1 MSSFRDLL
9 RPVMQRL
16 RPMRDR
22 AALLL
27 RNRRSWAEVERLRL
41 FDGHW
46 YTSTHDDVGAARAD
60 PFIHYMIHGW
70 REGRSPSPRFA
81 LRRHLPSLRSLDL
94 QRANP
99 LLQILSLVKGGH
111 VSEIELELLRP
122 RGRMRG
128 GATRGEREDG
138 VLLSGYFNSEIGL
151 GQSARLLAHA
161 MDMARVPLSLRD
173 VPIPDRA
180 NERGFE
186 TKLSGGA
193 RRVGVWV
200 LGMDWAGLR
209 RYPQA
214 SVDRRVLYPFWEL
227 ASVPEEW
234 RAAVREF
241 DAVWAPSS
249 IIANALRSMGIE
261 APLIRQPVM
270 IPVASDLVPIRAAP
284 APLSVLTYLDFDSF
298 AARKNVRAA
307 VTAFRAAFPRGHPAR
322 MTVKVRGAGGDAD
335 RAWLASQVRDDG
347 RIRAIDTTLQ
357 WHEVNA
363 LVRDC
368 DVFVSLHRSEG
379 FGFGA
384 AEALVQGK
392 AVVSTDYGG
401 TVDFITPETGY
412 PVSCQMIR
420 VQRGQYL
427 GWRGQQWADPS
438 IDHAAELLRRIDRDR
453 AEASAKGRAGRAWM
467 DVHHS
472 PSAVGRAIRDWLA
485 AKWPE

>member
-1 MSSFRDLL
+1 MSALRDLL
-9 RPVMQRL
+9 RPVVSRL
-16 RPMRDR
+16 RAMRDR
-22 AALLL
+22 AAWLL
-27 RNRRSWAEVERLRL
+27 RDRCRWTAVEQLRL

-46 YTSTHDDVGAARAD
+46 YARTYEDVGASATD
-60 PFIHYMIHGW
+60 PFSHYMIHGW
-70 REGRSPSPRFA
+70 REGRLPSARFA
-81 LRRHLPSLRSLDL
+81 MLRHLPALSSLNL

-99 LLQILSLVKGGH
+99 LLQILALVEGGQ
-111 VSEIELELLRP
+111 VRDDDLELLRP
-122 RGRMRG
+122 RGRVRRG
-128 GATRGEREDG
+128 AASRARRDG
-138 VLLSGYFNSEIGL
+138 VLLSGYFHSEIGL

-161 MDMARVPLSLRD
+161 MDMARVPLSMRD
-173 VPIPDRA
+173 VPIPGLA
-180 NERGFE
+180 NERAFE
-186 TKLSGGA
+186 TKVSSDM

-214 SVDRRVLYPFWEL
+214 PVERRVLYPYWEL
-227 ASVPEEW
+227 ASVPEEC

-249 IIANALRSMGIE
+249 IIASALGSMGID
-261 APLIRQPVM
+261 APLMRQPVM
-270 IPVASDLVPIRAAP
+270 IPVASSLSPIRAAP
-284 APLSVLTYLDFDSF
+284 EPLSVLTYLDFGSY

-322 MTVKVRGAGGDAD
+322 MTVKVRGAGGGAD
-335 RAWLASQVRDDG
+335 RTWLASQVRDDG
-347 RIRAIDTTLQ
+347 RIQLIDATLQ

-401 TVDFITPETGY
+401 TADFITPETGY
-412 PVSCQMIR
+412 PVSCRMIPLT
-420 VQRGQYL
+420 RGQYL

-438 IDHAAELLRRIDRDR
+438 VDHAAKLLRAIDRDR
-453 AEASAKGRAGRAWM
+453 AGAAARGCAGRAWM
-467 DVHHS
+467 VAHHA
-472 PSAVGRAIRDWLA
+472 PEVVGRAISNWLA
-485 AKWPE
+485 TTWPE